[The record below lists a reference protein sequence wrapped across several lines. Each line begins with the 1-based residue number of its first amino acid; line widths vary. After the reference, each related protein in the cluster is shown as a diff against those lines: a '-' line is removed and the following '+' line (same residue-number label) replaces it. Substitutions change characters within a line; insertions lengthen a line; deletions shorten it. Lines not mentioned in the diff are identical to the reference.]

1 MNKNMTTIDI
11 ARAAR
16 QASFALAASSSEV
29 RSAALLSVADALYK
43 NREAIFA
50 ANKLDLEQAKEEGIA
65 APVLKRLKF
74 DEGKLSDVLAGLRAL
89 AAMEDPIGH
98 EQLRTELADGLVLS
112 RISCPIGVV
121 GVIFE
126 SRPDALVQIASLCL
140 KSGNAVLLKGGREA
154 LRTNEALY
162 AVLAEASEAAGA
174 PRGWAGLLTTRENVS
189 EMLKMDDLI
198 DLIIPR
204 GSNAFV
210 RYIMDNSRIP
220 VLGHSDGV
228 CHVYIDAAC
237 ADAEMAARVCV
248 DAKTQYPAACNAAE
262 TLLVHEAAVATIL
275 PVVAKALHEASVRLI
290 ADDTCRAVIAAKGIP
305 CDAAGE
311 ADWDAEYLDHI
322 LSVKAVSSVEEAI
335 AHINRHG
342 SHHTDCILTE
352 DEAAAQ
358 RFFALVDSAGVYHNC
373 STRFADGF
381 RYGFGAE
388 VGISTGKIH
397 ARGPMGLEGL
407 CSYKYILR
415 GHGDI
420 VGDFASGKRAFT
432 HRKL

>member
-1 MNKNMTTIDI
+1 MMNTLEI
-11 ARAAR
+11 AQAAK
-16 QASFALAASSSEV
+16 QASFDLAASE
-29 RSAALLSVADALYK
+29 SALRNSALIAVADALEAG
-43 NREAIFA
+43 REAIFA
-50 ANKLDLEQAKEEGIA
+50 ANAKDMEQAKADGIA

-74 DEGKLSDVLAGLRAL
+74 DESKLADVCAGLRAL
-89 AAMEDPIGH
+89 SQMDDPIGH

-112 RISCPIGVV
+112 RVACPIGVI

-126 SRPDALVQIASLCL
+126 SRPDALVQIAGLCL

-154 LRTNEALY
+154 LHSNQALFDVMK
-162 AVLAEASEAAGA
+162 AASEAAGIPA
-174 PRGWAGLLTTRENVS
+174 GWAGLLTTREEVGA
-189 EMLKMDDLI
+189 MLAMDEYI

-204 GSNAFV
+204 GSNSFV

-228 CHVYIDAAC
+228 CHVYLDARC
-237 ADAEMAARVCV
+237 DAQMAARVTV

-262 TLLVHEAAVATIL
+262 TLLVHKDAAHHAL
-275 PVVAKALHEASVRLI
+275 PVVAAALHVAGVKIKADARAQALI
-290 ADDTCRAVIAAKGIP
+290 PGIP
-305 CDAAGE
+305 CEAADE
-311 ADWDAEYLDHI
+311 SDWKAEYLDHVI
-322 LSVKAVSSVEEAI
+322 AIHIVDSLEVAI
-335 AHINRHG
+335 AHINRYG
-342 SHHTDCILTE
+342 SHHTDCIVT
-352 DEAAAQ
+352 DDDQAAE
-358 RFFALVDSAGVYHNC
+358 RFCALVDSAGVYHNC

-420 VGDFASGKRAFT
+420 VADFAGKKRSFT
-432 HRKL
+432 HRKLR

>member
-1 MNKNMTTIDI
+1 MNTLEI
-11 ARAAR
+11 AQAAK
-16 QASFALAASSSEV
+16 QASFALAASKSEL
-29 RSAALLSVADALYK
+29 RNSALRAVADALEASK
-43 NREAIFA
+43 DAIFA
-50 ANKLDLEQAKEEGIA
+50 ANAKDMEAAKQDGIA

-74 DEGKLSDVLAGLRAL
+74 DESKLSDVCEGLRAL
-89 AAMEDPIGH
+89 SEMEDPIGH

-112 RISCPIGVV
+112 RVACPIGVI

-126 SRPDALVQIASLCL
+126 ARPDALVQIAGLCL
-140 KSGNAVLLKGGREA
+140 KSGNSVLLKGGREA
-154 LRTNEALY
+154 LHSNQILFD
-162 AVLAEASEAAGA
+162 VMKQASEAAGI
-174 PRGWAGLLTTRENVS
+174 PEGWAGLLTTREEVGA
-189 EMLKMDDLI
+189 MLAMDEYI

-228 CHVYIDAAC
+228 CHVYLDATC
-237 ADAEMAARVCV
+237 DAQMAARVTV

-262 TLLVHEAAVATIL
+262 TLLVHKDAAHHAL
-275 PVVAKALHEASVRLI
+275 PVVAAALHVAGVKIKADARAQALI
-290 ADDTCRAVIAAKGIP
+290 PGIP
-305 CDAAGE
+305 CQP
-311 ADWDAEYLDHI
+311 ADESDWKAEYLDHVI
-322 LSVKAVSSVEEAI
+322 AIHIVDSLEEAI
-335 AHINRHG
+335 AHINRYG
-342 SHHTDCILTE
+342 SHHTDCIITD
-352 DEAAAQ
+352 DEQAAE
-358 RFFALVDSAGVYHNC
+358 RFAALVDSAGVYHNC

-420 VGDFASGKRAFT
+420 VADFAGKKRSFT
-432 HRKL
+432 HRKLG

>member
-1 MNKNMTTIDI
+1 MSNVTTLDI

-16 QASFALAASSSEV
+16 QASFQLAAADAAV
-29 RSAALLSVADALYK
+29 RNNALLAVADALLARK
-43 NREAIFA
+43 DAIFA
-50 ANKLDLEQAKEEGIA
+50 ANRADLAAAQEAGIA

-74 DEGKLSDVLAGLRAL
+74 DDGKLSDVVAGLRAL

-98 EQLRTELADGLVLS
+98 EQLRTELADGLTLS

-126 SRPDALVQIASLCL
+126 SRPDALVQIAALCL

-154 LRTNEALY
+154 LCTNEALY
-162 AVLAEASEAAGA
+162 EALREASEDAGA
-174 PRGWAGLLTTRENVS
+174 PSGWAGLLTTRENVAD
-189 EMLKMDDLI
+189 MLKMDDLI

-228 CHVYIDAAC
+228 CHVYVDAAC
-237 ADAEMAARVCV
+237 RDEKMAARVVV
-248 DAKTQYPAACNAAE
+248 DAKTQYPAACNAVE
-262 TLLVHEAAVATIL
+262 TLLVHRDALGHIL
-275 PVVAKALHEASVRLI
+275 PAVAKALDAAKVRIRADEA
-290 ADDTCRAVIAAKGIP
+290 AQAVITGAGVP
-305 CDAAGE
+305 CE
-311 ADWDAEYLDHI
+311 TADESDWTAEYLDHVI
-322 LSVKAVSSVEEAI
+322 AIKTVDSLAEAI
-335 AHINRHG
+335 AHINRCG

-352 DEAAAQ
+352 DEAAAS

-420 VGDFASGKRAFT
+420 VADFAGRKRSFT
-432 HRKL
+432 HKKIL

>member
-1 MNKNMTTIDI
+1 MNTQTMTTNQI
-11 ARAAR
+11 AAGAK
-16 QASFALAASSSEV
+16 QASFLLAASPAQT
-29 RSAALLSVADALYK
+29 RNAALLAVADALEGA
-43 NREAIFA
+43 REAIFA
-50 ANKLDLEQAKEEGIA
+50 ANEKDIAQAKAEGLS
-65 APVLKRLKF
+65 APSLKRLKF
-74 DEGKLSDVLAGLRAL
+74 DEGKLADVCAGLRAL
-89 AAMEDPIGH
+89 AAMEDPIGR

-112 RISCPIGVV
+112 RVACPIGVV

-126 SRPDALVQIASLCL
+126 SRPDALVQIAGLCL

-154 LRTNEALY
+154 LHSNQALFD
-162 AVLAEASEAAGA
+162 VLKAASEQAGV
-174 PRGWAGLLTTRENVS
+174 PQGWAGLLTTREEVGQ
-189 EMLKMDDLI
+189 MLKMDEYI

-204 GSNAFV
+204 GSNSFV
-210 RYIMDNSRIP
+210 RYIMDNSSIP

-228 CHVYIDAAC
+228 CHVYLDAKC
-237 ADAEMAARVCV
+237 DAQMAARVTV

-262 TLLVHEAAVATIL
+262 TLLVHKDAAQHALPIVAG
-275 PVVAKALHEASVRLI
+275 ALHVAGVKLRADARAQALI
-290 ADDTCRAVIAAKGIP
+290 PGIP
-305 CDAAGE
+305 CEAADEG
-311 ADWDAEYLDHI
+311 DWKAEYLDQVIAIHI
-322 LSVKAVSSVEEAI
+322 VDSLEEAI
-335 AHINRHG
+335 AHINRYG
-342 SHHTDCILTE
+342 SHHTDCIVTE

-358 RFFALVDSAGVYHNC
+358 RFFALVDSAGVYQNC

-420 VGDFASGKRAFT
+420 VADFAGKKRSFT
-432 HRKL
+432 HKKLI